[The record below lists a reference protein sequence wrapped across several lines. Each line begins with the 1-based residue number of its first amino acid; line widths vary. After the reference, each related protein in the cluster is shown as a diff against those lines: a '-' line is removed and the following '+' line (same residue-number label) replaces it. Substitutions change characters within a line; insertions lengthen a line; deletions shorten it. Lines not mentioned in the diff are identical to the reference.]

1 MMSSTREVPIMLSHL
16 PKRREAFHTDDV
28 ADDLLASYETAS
40 AAIQHVNS
48 YELLSTEEVAS
59 IVEQCRALIFPG
71 FVGPSLAR
79 ATPTELR
86 DHVRERLDKLR
97 NGLRK
102 QLYRDLHH
110 RVQRRLGTKEH
121 DCPRCAA
128 AAAEITDGFLGSM
141 VALRERIAMDVQA
154 AFDGDPAA
162 KDVDEIIFCYPGL
175 YAVTIYRIA
184 HALLERGARLIPRIM
199 TELAHEK
206 TGIDIHPGATI
217 GKSFFI
223 DHGTGVVIGETT
235 IIGDRVRIYQGV
247 TLGALSVARGDKRQG
262 GRRHPLIEDDV
273 VIYAGA
279 TILGGDT
286 VIGKG
291 AVIGGNCWV
300 TSSVPAH
307 STVTL
312 SRCRT
317 VDNRQ
322 VECEVRPQEIDA
334 TEPGLPMQSTQAP
347 RIEQDDE
354 QES

>member
-1 MMSSTREVPIMLSHL
+1 MLSHL
-16 PKRREAFHTDDV
+16 PKRREDFHTDDV
-28 ADDLLASYETAS
+28 TDGLLASYETAS
-40 AAIQHVNS
+40 VDIQHVNS
-48 YELLSTEEVAS
+48 YELVSTEEVAS
-59 IVEQCRALIFPG
+59 LVEQCRALLFPG

-121 DCPRCAA
+121 DCPRCAT
-128 AAAEITDGFLGSM
+128 AAAEITDGFLDGL
-141 VALRERIAMDVQA
+141 VALRERIILDVQA

-162 KDVDEIIFCYPGL
+162 KDTDEIIFCYPGL
-175 YAVTIYRIA
+175 YAITVYRIA
-184 HALLERGARLIPRIM
+184 HELNQRGARLIPRIM

-223 DHGTGVVIGETT
+223 DHGTGVVVGETT

-247 TLGALSVARGDKRQG
+247 TLGALSVARDQRQG
-262 GRRHPLIEDDV
+262 TRRHPHIEDDV

-300 TSSVPAH
+300 TASVPAH
-307 STVTL
+307 TTVTL
-312 SRCRT
+312 SRCKT
-317 VDNRQ
+317 TDNREQ
-322 VECEVRPQEIDA
+322 IECEVRPQLQHVDA
-334 TEPGLPMQSTQAP
+334 QEP
-347 RIEQDDE
+347 
-354 QES
+354 

>member
-1 MMSSTREVPIMLSHL
+1 MLSHL
-16 PKRREAFHTDDV
+16 PKRREVFHTDDV
-28 ADDLLASYETAS
+28 TDGLLASYDTA
-40 AAIQHVNS
+40 AVDIQHVNS
-48 YELLSTEEVAS
+48 YELVSTEEVAS
-59 IVEQCRALIFPG
+59 LVEQCRALLFPG

-110 RVQRRLGTKEH
+110 RVQRRLGTEH
-121 DCPRCAA
+121 DCTRCSTAA
-128 AAAEITDGFLGSM
+128 VEITDGFLDGL
-141 VALRERIAMDVQA
+141 VALREHIILDVQA

-162 KDVDEIIFCYPGL
+162 KGTDEIIFCYPGL
-175 YAVTIYRIA
+175 YAITVYRIA
-184 HALLERGARLIPRIM
+184 HALKDRGARLIPRIM

-235 IIGDRVRIYQGV
+235 VIGDRVRIYQGV
-247 TLGALSVARGDKRQG
+247 TLGALSVNRDEQQG
-262 GRRHPLIEDDV
+262 IRRHPRIEDDV

-300 TSSVPAH
+300 TASVPADT
-307 STVTL
+307 TVTL
-312 SRCRT
+312 SRCKT
-317 VDNRQ
+317 TDNRAQ
-322 VECEVRPQEIDA
+322 IECEVRPELRYVHAQE
-334 TEPGLPMQSTQAP
+334 P
-347 RIEQDDE
+347 
-354 QES
+354 